1 VKSTAERDY
10 SSVFQRE
17 NNPFPRF
24 GDCIALLGCGILR
37 IGFAAKVSLLGLKA
51 YKVWLLCK
59 IFKINFIFGLL
70 FDVKV
75 LYIRFK

>member
-24 GDCIALLGCGILR
+24 GDCTAPPGRGVLR
-37 IGFAAKVSLLGLKA
+37 IGFAAEASLPGLKA
-51 YKVWLLCK
+51 HKVWLLCK
-59 IFKINFIFGLL
+59 IFKINFIF
-70 FDVKV
+70 
-75 LYIRFK
+75 